1 MNKEFQDI
9 EMTDEDFAAML
20 DESLKGSQDQILDG
34 VIAKIEDTQ
43 VLVDINQKLEA
54 IMNIDEIK
62 DEEGELTY
70 KEGDKID
77 VVKTR
82 QAGSRTFVS
91 HKKAISKV
99 RTKEFIAE
107 YDDQNEYLI
116 EGKIVGKNKGG
127 YVVEADGIEFF
138 MPNSLAAF
146 RKTAKVVGR
155 DVKAYVVK
163 VDKEKNSI
171 VISRKAYLDR
181 KDEEREDVIKE
192 VMEKDVIN
200 GVVKT
205 ITSYGMFVDVGG
217 VDGLVHYS
225 EISHR
230 GPVNAAKHFE
240 VGNEVEVKA
249 IAYDPDKKHLS
260 LSIKATI
267 PNPWEEVKEEI
278 DEGDT
283 IKVTVSNIESYG
295 AFVDLGNDI
304 EGFLHVSEI
313 SWDRGRKDPKD
324 YISIGDE
331 LDVEVIEI
339 DSDKQRLRVSLKTL
353 KPKPFDQF
361 ASSHKPGDV
370 VEGEVNNT
378 TDFGAFIKLGEGVEG
393 LLHNDNVDWNATKA
407 NEAYKAGDKVEVKI
421 ISIDK
426 DSEKI
431 SLSTKAL
438 LPSPAAEFEKE
449 HNVGDIVTG
458 TLKDITDFGVFVK
471 LNDKVDGLIRNE
483 ELGPI
488 DTQELEKGQEIEAV
502 IIMIDPKKDRVR
514 LSVKKKDKQQEQEI
528 LRNMDDSTSTLGDV
542 LKDHLK

>member
-20 DESLKGSQDQILDG
+20 DESLKGSQDQILEG
-34 VIAKIEDTQ
+34 VIAKVEDTQ
-43 VLVDINQKLEA
+43 ALVDINQKLEA
-54 IMNIDEIK
+54 VLNIDEIK
-62 DEEGELTY
+62 DENGELTHNV
-70 KEGDKID
+70 GDKID

-82 QAGSRTFVS
+82 QAGSRSFVS

-99 RTKEFIAE
+99 HTKEFIKE
-107 YDDQNEYLI
+107 YDEQNEYLI

-127 YVVEADGIEFF
+127 FVVEADGIEFF

-146 RKTAKVVGR
+146 RRNAKVVGR
-155 DVKAYVVK
+155 DVQAYVVK
-163 VDKEKNSI
+163 VDKDKNSI
-171 VISRKAYLDR
+171 VISRKAFLDR

-192 VMEKDVIN
+192 VMDKGVVH

-240 VGNEVEVKA
+240 VGNEVDVKA
-249 IAYDPDKKHLS
+249 IAYDPEKKHLS
-260 LSIKATI
+260 LSIKATVA
-267 PNPWEEVKEEI
+267 NPWDEVKEEI

-324 YISIGDE
+324 YINIGDE

-339 DSDKQRLRVSLKTL
+339 DSAKQRLRVSLKTL
-353 KPKPFDQF
+353 QPKPFEQF
-361 ASSHKPGDV
+361 
-370 VEGEVNNT
+370 
-378 TDFGAFIKLGEGVEG
+378 
-393 LLHNDNVDWNATKA
+393 
-407 NEAYKAGDKVEVKI
+407 
-421 ISIDK
+421 
-426 DSEKI
+426 
-431 SLSTKAL
+431 LSKY
-438 LPSPAAEFEKE
+438 
-449 HNVGDIVTG
+449 
-458 TLKDITDFGVFVK
+458 
-471 LNDKVDGLIRNE
+471 R
-483 ELGPI
+483 
-488 DTQELEKGQEIEAV
+488 
-502 IIMIDPKKDRVR
+502 
-514 LSVKKKDKQQEQEI
+514 
-528 LRNMDDSTSTLGDV
+528 
-542 LKDHLK
+542 